1 MKSTRMNAGFSITE
15 MMVSMTIGLIVT
27 AGMVAL
33 MSNSLHNTSRIVK
46 MNKLSEELRGTMMMM
61 SRDLRRSSY
70 TANSVYCFG
79 NPECGALGPVGSAG
93 SVLLPGDITI
103 TDSQDCL
110 TFNLDRDHDGDAT
123 EDGAGGFRRVV
134 AGGVGQ
140 IQMWIGD
147 ASPDCGASHADW
159 VAVTNAGDMDIT
171 SFVVSDGLSYS
182 EVLLADGNGNPLT
195 TQKIR
200 KITMTLDARL
210 IHDNNITRRIQNA
223 IRVRNN
229 YWF

>member
-1 MKSTRMNAGFSITE
+1 MKATRINAGFSITE
-15 MMVSMTIGLIVT
+15 MMVSMTIGLIAT

-70 TANSVYCFG
+70 TANAVYCFG
-79 NPECGALGPVGSAG
+79 NPDCGTLGSVGGAG

-103 TDSQDCL
+103 NDSQDCV

-123 EDGAGGFRRVV
+123 EDGAGGFRRVSV
-134 AGGVGQ
+134 NGVGQ
-140 IQMWIGD
+140 IQMWIGG
-147 ASPDCGASHADW
+147 ASPDCGASHPDW
-159 VAVTNAGDMDIT
+159 VAVTNADDMDIT
-171 SFVVSDGLSYS
+171 SFLVSDGLSYN
-182 EVLLADGNGNPLT
+182 EVLLADGDGNPMT
-195 TQKIR
+195 TQKVR
-200 KITMTLDARL
+200 KILMRVNARL
-210 IHDNNITRRIQNA
+210 IHDNNISRTIENT
-223 IRVRNN
+223 IKVRNN